1 MLWKQIINTYTVQNA
16 KMLARLYKQTHEISI
31 FFRQVKVDS
40 KTFLMSV
47 F

>member
-1 MLWKQIINTYTVQNA
+1 MYTVQNA
-16 KMLARLYKQTHEISI
+16 KMLASLYKETYEISI

-40 KTFLMSV
+40 QTYLMSI